1 MDAFQAGIIIQVTR
15 EVEADKLKCH
25 RYWPDPSS
33 EPPVRSEKY
42 GFIQVTHVE
51 TVIRTFYSVRSF
63 KVCAMSSSD
72 VDPCLSGSPR
82 LVPLTPV
89 FAGEQMKR
97 GSETRDV
104 HQFAYEAW
112 PDHGVPL
119 TTREFLTFRAAIKV
133 RA

>member
-1 MDAFQAGIIIQVTR
+1 MHDSHEHHPRIADTR
-15 EVEADKLKCH
+15 V
-25 RYWPDPSS
+25 
-33 EPPVRSEKY
+33 V
-42 GFIQVTHVE
+42 GV
-51 TVIRTFYSVRSF
+51 
-63 KVCAMSSSD
+63 
-72 VDPCLSGSPR
+72 
-82 LVPLTPV
+82 
-89 FAGEQMKR
+89 QMKR